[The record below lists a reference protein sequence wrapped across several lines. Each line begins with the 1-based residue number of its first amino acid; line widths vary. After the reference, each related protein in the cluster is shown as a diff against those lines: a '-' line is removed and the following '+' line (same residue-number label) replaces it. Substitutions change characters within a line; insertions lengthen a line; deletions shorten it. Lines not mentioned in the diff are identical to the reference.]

1 MRVVLVTGMS
11 GSGKSVAIRLLED
24 LGYYCIDNLPSRF
37 LGQVCAYLSDAGH
50 NEVAVSVDA
59 RTEISLS
66 QLPGVIDELRASGN
80 DVRVLFLTAST
91 EALVQ
96 RYSESRRRHPLS
108 ERLAL
113 GTDGLEPTLT
123 ESIEAE
129 RDLLAPLNSI
139 GHLIDTSALQANT
152 LRTWVRQFADSP
164 RATLTLTFES
174 FAYKNGIPVDADLV
188 FDVRNLPNPFY
199 DPRLKPL
206 TGLDEPV
213 IAFLASSKRVDEMIE
228 DIGRFLGRWL
238 PGYVQDSRHYVTVA
252 IGCTGGQHRSVYV
265 VEQLAR
271 RFAGQGR
278 VLVRHRGIARH

>member
-24 LGYYCIDNLPSRF
+24 VGYYCIDNLPSRF
-37 LGQVCAYLSDAGH
+37 LRQVCTYLSDAGH
-50 NEVAVSVDA
+50 NEIAVSVDA
-59 RTEISLS
+59 RTELSLA
-66 QLPGVIDELRASGN
+66 QLPGVIDELRAAGD

-113 GTDGLEPTLT
+113 GADGLEPTLT

-139 GHLIDTSALQANT
+139 GHLIDTSSLQPTT
-152 LRTWVRQFADSP
+152 LRNWVRQFADSP

-174 FAYKNGIPVDADLV
+174 FAYKNGVPVDADLV

-213 IAFLASSKRVDEMIE
+213 IAFLSASKRVNEMTE
-228 DIGRFLGRWL
+228 DIGHFLDRWL
-238 PGYVQDSRHYVTVA
+238 PGYVEDTRHYVTVA

-265 VEQLAR
+265 VEQLAK
-271 RFAGQGR
+271 RFSGKAR
-278 VLVRHRGIARH
+278 VLARHRAIARH

>member
-1 MRVVLVTGMS
+1 MRVVLITGMS

-24 LGYYCIDNLPSRF
+24 AGYYCVDNLPSRF
-37 LGQVCAYLSDAGH
+37 LAQVCAYLDEAGH

-59 RTEISLS
+59 RTEISLE
-66 QLPGVIDELRASGN
+66 QLPTVVEEMRGAGH

-113 GTDGLEPTLT
+113 GADGLEPTLT
-123 ESIEAE
+123 EAIEAE
-129 RDLLAPLNSI
+129 RDLLAPLNQI
-139 GHLIDTSALQANT
+139 GHLIDTSDLLPNT
-152 LRTWVRQFADSP
+152 LRNWVRQFADSP
-164 RATLTLTFES
+164 RAALTLTFES

-213 IAFLASSKRVDEMIE
+213 IAFLSASRRVNEMTD
-228 DIGRFLGRWL
+228 DIARFLDKWL
-238 PGYVQDSRHYVTVA
+238 PGYMQDTRHYVTVA

-271 RFAGQGR
+271 RFAGRAR
-278 VLVRHRGIARH
+278 VLARHRGIARQ

>member
-11 GSGKSVAIRLLED
+11 GSGKSVAIRVLED
-24 LGYYCIDNLPSRF
+24 VGYYCIDNLPSRF
-37 LGQVCAYLSDAGH
+37 LRQVCTYLSDAGH
-50 NEVAVSVDA
+50 NEIAVSVDA
-59 RTEISLS
+59 RTELSLA
-66 QLPGVIDELRASGN
+66 QLPGVVDELRAAGD

-113 GTDGLEPTLT
+113 GADGLEPTLT

-139 GHLIDTSALQANT
+139 GHLIDTSSLQPTT
-152 LRTWVRQFADSP
+152 LRNWVRQFADSP
-164 RATLTLTFES
+164 RAALTLTFES
-174 FAYKNGIPVDADLV
+174 FAYKNGVPVDADLV

-213 IAFLASSKRVDEMIE
+213 IAFLSASKRVNEMTE
-228 DIGRFLGRWL
+228 DIGRFLDRWL
-238 PGYVQDSRHYVTVA
+238 PGYVEDTRHYVTVA

-265 VEQLAR
+265 VEQLAK
-271 RFAGQGR
+271 RFNGKAR
-278 VLVRHRGIARH
+278 VLARHRAIARH

>member
-1 MRVVLVTGMS
+1 MRVVLITGMS

-24 LGYYCIDNLPSRF
+24 AGYYCVDNLPSRF
-37 LGQVCAYLSDAGH
+37 LAQVCAHLDEAGH

-59 RTEISLS
+59 RTEISLE
-66 QLPGVIDELRASGN
+66 QLPTVVEDLRGAGH

-91 EALVQ
+91 GALVQ

-113 GTDGLEPTLT
+113 GADGLEPTLT
-123 ESIEAE
+123 EAIEAE
-129 RDLLAPLNSI
+129 RDLLAPLNQI
-139 GHLIDTSALQANT
+139 GHLIDTSDLLPNT
-152 LRTWVRQFADSP
+152 LRNWVRQFADSP
-164 RATLTLTFES
+164 RAALTLTFES
-174 FAYKNGIPVDADLV
+174 FPYKSGIPVDADLV

-213 IAFLASSKRVDEMIE
+213 IAFLAASRRVNEMTD
-228 DIGRFLGRWL
+228 DIARFLDKWL
-238 PGYVQDSRHYVTVA
+238 PGYMQDTRHYVTVA

-271 RFAGQGR
+271 HFAGRAR
-278 VLVRHRGIARH
+278 VLVRHRGIARQ

>member
-1 MRVVLVTGMS
+1 MRVVLITGMS

-24 LGYYCIDNLPSRF
+24 AGYYCIDNLPSRF
-37 LGQVCAYLSDAGH
+37 LGQVCGYLSETGH
-50 NEVAVSVDA
+50 NEVAVAVDA
-59 RTEISLS
+59 RTELSLT
-66 QLPGVIDELRASGN
+66 QLPDVVEELRAAGH
-80 DVRVLFLTAST
+80 DMRVLFLTAST

-113 GTDGLEPTLT
+113 GADGLEPTLT

-139 GHLIDTSALQANT
+139 GHLIDTSSLQANT
-152 LRTWVRQFADSP
+152 LRNWVRQFADSP
-164 RATLTLTFES
+164 RAPLTLTFES

-213 IAFLASSKRVDEMIE
+213 IAFLSASKRVTEMTE
-228 DIGRFLGRWL
+228 DIARFLDRWL
-238 PGYVQDSRHYVTVA
+238 PGYAQDTRHYVTVA

-265 VEQLAR
+265 VEQLAQ
-271 RFAGQGR
+271 RFAGQAR
-278 VLVRHRGIARH
+278 VLARHRAIARH

>member
-24 LGYYCIDNLPSRF
+24 VGYYCIDNLPSRF
-37 LGQVCAYLSDAGH
+37 LRQVCTYLSDAGH
-50 NEVAVSVDA
+50 NEIAVSVDA
-59 RTEISLS
+59 RTELSLA
-66 QLPGVIDELRASGN
+66 QLPGVVDELRAAGD

-113 GTDGLEPTLT
+113 GADGLEPTLT

-139 GHLIDTSALQANT
+139 GHLIDTSSLQPTT
-152 LRTWVRQFADSP
+152 LRNWVRQFADSP
-164 RATLTLTFES
+164 RAALTLTFES
-174 FAYKNGIPVDADLV
+174 FAYKNGVPVDADLV

-213 IAFLASSKRVDEMIE
+213 IAFLSASKRVNEMTE
-228 DIGRFLGRWL
+228 DIGRFLDRWL
-238 PGYVQDSRHYVTVA
+238 PGYVEDTRHYVTVE

-265 VEQLAR
+265 VEQLAK
-271 RFAGQGR
+271 RFNGKAR
-278 VLVRHRGIARH
+278 VLARHRAIARH

>member
-11 GSGKSVAIRLLED
+11 GSGKSVAIRVLED
-24 LGYYCIDNLPSRF
+24 IGYYCIDNLPSRF
-37 LGQVCAYLSDAGH
+37 LRQICSYLADAGH
-50 NEVAVSVDA
+50 SEVAVAVDA
-59 RTEISLS
+59 RTELSLA
-66 QLPGVIDELRASGN
+66 QLPGVIEELRAGGD

-91 EALVQ
+91 DALVQ
-96 RYSESRRRHPLS
+96 RYSETRRRHPLS

-113 GTDGLEPTLT
+113 GADGLEPTLT

-129 RDLLAPLNSI
+129 RDLLAPVQAT
-139 GHLIDTSALQANT
+139 GHLIDTSALQPTT
-152 LRTWVRQFADSP
+152 LRNWVRQFADSP
-164 RATLTLTFES
+164 RAALTLTFES

-213 IAFLASSKRVDEMIE
+213 IAFLSASKRVNEMTE
-228 DIGRFLGRWL
+228 DIGRFLDKWL
-238 PGYVQDSRHYVTVA
+238 PGYVEDTRHYVTVA

-271 RFAGQGR
+271 RFAGKAR
-278 VLVRHRGIARH
+278 VLVRHRGIARQ

>member
-24 LGYYCIDNLPSRF
+24 VGYYCIDNLPSRF
-37 LGQVCAYLSDAGH
+37 LRQVCTYLSDAGH
-50 NEVAVSVDA
+50 NEIAVSVDA
-59 RTEISLS
+59 RTELSLA
-66 QLPGVIDELRASGN
+66 QLPGVVDELRAAGD

-113 GTDGLEPTLT
+113 GADGLEPTLT

-139 GHLIDTSALQANT
+139 GHLIDTSSLQPTT
-152 LRTWVRQFADSP
+152 LRNWVRQFADSP
-164 RATLTLTFES
+164 RAALTLTFES
-174 FAYKNGIPVDADLV
+174 FAYKNGVPVDADLV

-213 IAFLASSKRVDEMIE
+213 IAFLSASKRVNEMTE
-228 DIGRFLGRWL
+228 DIGRFLDRWL
-238 PGYVQDSRHYVTVA
+238 PGYVEDTRHYVTVA

-271 RFAGQGR
+271 RFDGKAR
-278 VLVRHRGIARH
+278 VLARHRAIARH

>member
-24 LGYYCIDNLPSRF
+24 LGYYCVDNLPSRF
-37 LGQVCAYLSDAGH
+37 LGEVCAYLNDTGH
-50 NEVAVSVDA
+50 TEVAVAVDA
-59 RTEISLS
+59 RTELSLNP
-66 QLPGVIDELRASGN
+66 LPAVVEDLRMTGH

-113 GTDGLEPTLT
+113 GAAGLEPTLT

-139 GHLIDTSALQANT
+139 GYLIDTSSLQANT
-152 LRTWVRQFADSP
+152 LRSWVRQFADSP
-164 RATLTLTFES
+164 RATLTLAFES
-174 FAYKNGIPVDADLV
+174 FAYKSGIPVDADLV

-199 DPRLKPL
+199 DPRLKSL

-213 IAFLASSKRVDEMIE
+213 IAFLSASPRVNEMTE
-228 DIGRFLGRWL
+228 DIARFLEKWL
-238 PGYVQDSRHYVTVA
+238 PEYVQDTRHYVTVA
-252 IGCTGGQHRSVYV
+252 IGCTGGQHRSVHV
-265 VEQLAR
+265 VEQLAK
-271 RFAGQGR
+271 RFTGRER
-278 VLVRHRGIARH
+278 VLVRHRAIARH